1 MPDPDTLNQHN
12 HNPLNQHD
20 HTTARPSISDLTGYM
35 SHEASASHI
44 SRAYSKHELSR
55 PEVALNLHY
64 LRILEDELRVHDI
77 FDHPFLVRFSK
88 GAYSDK
94 AMRFALI
101 QFSKH
106 IRVFT
111 SCLSHLLGMAP
122 DIRDRIVLYDNLR
135 EELGNGSLGDTH
147 YMLYLRMLS
156 SLGISKDEAENTPAL
171 VSLDLLNDGLI
182 NAVRSSFINGLSWLG
197 LGGELPIPNNFPY
210 LAHGVKRCYPS
221 VDTGFF
227 EHHGAPD
234 QAHNDDS
241 NTLLALHLTDDA
253 SRDIVKREVAKSLYL
268 RAAAWTEIGDRAK
281 LIV

>member
-1 MPDPDTLNQHN
+1 MSDPDTLK
-12 HNPLNQHD
+12 
-20 HTTARPSISDLTGYM
+20 HTPFPSTSHHGM
-35 SHEASASHI
+35 SPSVSSLMGGAHPESSASHI

-64 LRILEDELRVHDI
+64 LRMLEEELRVHDI

-88 GAYSDK
+88 GAYGDK

-135 EELGNGSLGDTH
+135 EEMGNGNLSGTH

-156 SLGISKDEAENTPAL
+156 SLGISKEEAENTPAL
-171 VSLDLLNDGLI
+171 VSFDLLNDGLI
-182 NAVRSSFINGLSWLG
+182 NAVKSSFVNGLAWLG

-253 SRDIVKREVAKSLYL
+253 SRENVKREVRKSLYL
-268 RAAAWTEIGDRAK
+268 RAAAWSEIGEQVK